1 MNVILFKCTS
11 FDVFFFN
18 VCFTSFEYD
27 NISKKK
33 KKSLEITFEILAE
46 NFFYPQRCLSNLI
59 IFDHINFIYAKNHDK
74 VRI

>member
-1 MNVILFKCTS
+1 M
-11 FDVFFFN
+11 FFFLMYVLRVLN
-18 VCFTSFEYD
+18 TITFP
-27 NISKKK
+27 KKK